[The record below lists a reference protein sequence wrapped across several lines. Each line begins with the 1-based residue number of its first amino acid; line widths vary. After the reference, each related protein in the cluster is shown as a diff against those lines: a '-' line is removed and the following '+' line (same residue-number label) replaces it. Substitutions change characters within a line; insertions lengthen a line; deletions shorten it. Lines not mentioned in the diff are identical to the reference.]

1 MVFFTEIVIYTLGGK
16 TQFWNVKDLNSS
28 ARVFIIVHVLTVM
41 IILYS
46 CSMHHK
52 ATCTCEYLALIIIRR
67 KIPFS

>member
-1 MVFFTEIVIYTLGGK
+1 MVIYTLGGK
-16 TQFWNVKDLNSS
+16 TQFWNVQDLNSS

-46 CSMHHK
+46 CSMHQK
-52 ATCTCEYLALIIIRR
+52 ATYTCEHLWLIIIIR